1 MKLPSSNKAWK
12 FAVFHYIST
21 LTPPG
26 AKCNQQW
33 QQIHWGFFCFFFFF
47 KLTEMIFDNLTPMSV
62 WGNENNMSFGDR
74 QIQVQIFTLPLI
86 SHVTLN
92 KPINVS
98 EPHH

>member
-1 MKLPSSNKAWK
+1 MKLPSSNKARK
-12 FAVFHYIST
+12 FAVFYYIPT
-21 LTPPG
+21 LIPPG

-33 QQIHWGFFCFFFFF
+33 QIDILGVLVFFF
-47 KLTEMIFDNLTPMSV
+47 KLLEMIFDNLLSMPV
-62 WGNENNMSFGDR
+62 WGNENNMNFGDR
-74 QIQVQIFTLPLI
+74 QIQVQILTLPLI